1 MKGTVNEVGCM
12 GKKWKVWLKCMC
24 KGMRKAGIREWE
36 APVGLV
42 FWRLVIHM
50 MYHAWIPSELI

>member
-42 FWRLVIHM
+42 FLETCNRYDVPCM
-50 MYHAWIPSELI
+50 DAK